1 MRTAGVAF
9 VLACL
14 VAVVLTPLV
23 RRFALKHRLFDDH
36 VSARKIHGRPIPRL
50 GGLAIAAGFY
60 APLLG
65 LLIEA
70 SGVGGQFYARS
81 RMAAA
86 FLLGG
91 GGICGLGLLDDIR
104 GSGAGRKFLIQ
115 FAIAGALYY
124 AGFRIDVLSLP
135 FVGALHLGALSLVF
149 TLLWIVGVVNAMN
162 LIDGLDGLAAGV
174 GLFGVATTFVMAASR
189 GDAIMMLFMAS
200 LGGSLLGFL
209 VYNFNPASIFMGDTG
224 SMFIGYVLA
233 VGSIQT
239 SQKSSTAVAIL
250 VPMVALGLPIADTL
264 LAMLRR
270 AVRRRP
276 LFSADRAHIHHKLID
291 LGLTQRQAVLVLY
304 SASILLGGTALLL
317 TVASSLQSAAILG
330 AMAML
335 GFVAIRKL
343 GYGKIRRSAVSQ
355 TEIDARRLL
364 DRLAGAADEERLWL
378 ELKSLTQALA
388 MTAIRFSLVYRNES
402 DSVAIQREHG
412 NWDKPSCR
420 SSAFDFRADA
430 TAVKVEFLT
439 VRDPSPAIIE
449 GLRQATASACTRIF
463 GKEPEAR
470 VAHPNEPVPAR

>member
-1 MRTAGVAF
+1 MRTAAVAF

-14 VAVVLTPLV
+14 VSGLLTPLV
-23 RRFALKHRLFDDH
+23 RRFALKRRLFDDH

-50 GGLAIAAGFY
+50 GGVAIAAGFF
-60 APLLG
+60 APLLA

-70 SGVGGQFYARS
+70 SGVGGQFYASSS
-81 RMAAA
+81 RATA

-91 GGICGLGLLDDIR
+91 AAICALGLYDDIR

-124 AGFRIDVLSLP
+124 AGFKIDVLSLP
-135 FVGALHLGALSLVF
+135 FIGTVHLGPLSLVF
-149 TLLWIVGVVNAMN
+149 TLLWIVGVINAMN

-174 GLFGVATTFVMAASR
+174 GLVGVATTFVMAASR
-189 GDAIMMLFMAS
+189 GDAIMMLFMAG

-233 VGSIQT
+233 IGSIQT

-250 VPMVALGLPIADTL
+250 IPMVALGLPIADTM

-270 AVRRRP
+270 AIRHRP

-291 LGLTQRQAVLVLY
+291 LGLTQRQAVLILY
-304 SASILLGGTALLL
+304 GASILLGSTALVL
-317 TVASSLQSAAILG
+317 TVASSVQSAAILA
-330 AMAML
+330 AMCLL

-343 GYGKIRRSAVSQ
+343 GYGRIRRAAASQ
-355 TEIDARRLL
+355 ADLDARRQL
-364 DRLAGAADEERLWL
+364 DRLAGARDEEHMWL
-378 ELKSLTQALA
+378 ELKGMAQAFTMA
-388 MTAIRFSLVYRNES
+388 AIRLSLVYRNES

-412 NWDKPSCR
+412 NWGESACLPG
-420 SSAFDFRADA
+420 AFDFVAD
-430 TAVKVEFLT
+430 TTSVKVEFLS
-439 VRDPSPAIIE
+439 VSEPSPATVE
-449 GLRQATASACTRIF
+449 NMRQATHSACTRIF
-463 GKEPEAR
+463 GKEQEVR
-470 VAHPNEPVPAR
+470 VARGEEHAAAG

>member
-23 RRFALKHRLFDDH
+23 RRFALKRRLFDDH

-50 GGLAIAAGFY
+50 GGIAIAGGFY
-60 APLLG
+60 APLLA

-70 SGVGGQFYARS
+70 SGVGGQFYASS
-81 RMAAA
+81 RRALA

-91 GGICGLGLLDDIR
+91 AAICVLGLFDDIR

-115 FAIAGALYY
+115 FGIAGLLYY
-124 AGFRIDVLSLP
+124 AGFKIDVLSLP
-135 FVGALHLGALSLVF
+135 FVGGVHLGPLSLVF

-189 GDAIMMLFMAS
+189 GDAIMMLFMAC

-250 VPMVALGLPIADTL
+250 IPMVALGLPIADTL

-270 AVRRRP
+270 ALRHRP

-291 LGLTQRQAVLVLY
+291 LGLTQRQAVLILY
-304 SASILLGGTALLL
+304 GASILLGGTALLL
-317 TVASSLQSAAILG
+317 TVASNLQSAVILV
-330 AMAML
+330 AMALL

-343 GYGKIRRSAVSQ
+343 GYGQIRRSAASQ
-355 TEIDARRLL
+355 ADMDACRQL
-364 DRLAGAADEERLWL
+364 DRLAGATDEERMWL
-378 ELKSLTQALA
+378 ELKGMAQAFA
-388 MTAIRFSLVYRNES
+388 MAAIRLSLVYRNES

-412 NWDKPSCR
+412 NWNEAACR
-420 SSAFDFRADA
+420 PGAFDFIADA
-430 TAVKVEFLT
+430 TSVKVEFLSAT
-439 VRDPSPAIIE
+439 EPSPSTVE
-449 GLRQATASACTRIF
+449 NMRQATHSACTRIF
-463 GKEPEAR
+463 GKEQELR
-470 VAHPNEPVPAR
+470 VARGKETAVV

>member
-23 RRFALKHRLFDDH
+23 RRFALKRRLFDDH

-50 GGLAIAAGFY
+50 GGLAIAGGFF
-60 APLLG
+60 APLLA

-70 SGVGGQFYARS
+70 SGVGGQFYASS
-81 RMAAA
+81 RRATA

-91 GGICGLGLLDDIR
+91 AAICVLGLFDDIR
-104 GSGAGRKFLIQ
+104 GSGAGKKFLVQ
-115 FAIAGALYY
+115 FGIAGALYY
-124 AGFRIDVLSLP
+124 AGFKIDLLSLP
-135 FVGALHLGALSLVF
+135 LIGTVHLGALSLVF

-189 GDAIMMLFMAS
+189 GDPIMMLFMAC

-233 VGSIQT
+233 VGSVQT

-250 VPMVALGLPIADTL
+250 IPIVALGLPIADTL
-264 LAMLRR
+264 LSMIRR
-270 AVRRRP
+270 AVRHRP
-276 LFSADRAHIHHKLID
+276 LFSADRGHIHHKLID
-291 LGLTQRQAVLVLY
+291 LGMTQKQAVLLLY
-304 SASILLGGTALLL
+304 GASILLGGTALLL
-317 TVASSLQSAAILG
+317 TVASNVQSAGILAG
-330 AMAML
+330 MCLL

-343 GYGKIRRSAVSQ
+343 GYGQLRRAAASQ
-355 TEIDARRLL
+355 AELDARRQL
-364 DRLAGAADEERLWL
+364 DRLAGAANEERMWL
-378 ELKSLTQALA
+378 ELKGTAQAFTMA
-388 MTAIRFSLVYRNES
+388 AIRLSLVYRNES

-412 NWDKPSCR
+412 NWDEPACHPG
-420 SSAFDFRADA
+420 AFDFTADA
-430 TAVKVEFLT
+430 ASVKVEFLSALEPSSAT
-439 VRDPSPAIIE
+439 VE
-449 GLRQATASACTRIF
+449 NMRQATYSACTRIF
-463 GKEPEAR
+463 GKEREVR
-470 VAHPNEPVPAR
+470 VARRSEETAVG

>member
-14 VAVVLTPLV
+14 VSGLLTPLV
-23 RRFALKHRLFDDH
+23 RRFALKRHLFDDH
-36 VSARKIHGRPIPRL
+36 VAARKIHGRPIPRL
-50 GGLAIAAGFY
+50 GGIAIAAGFY
-60 APLLG
+60 APLLA
-65 LLIEA
+65 LLLEA
-70 SGVGGQFYARS
+70 SGVGGQFYASWRK
-81 RMAAA
+81 AVA

-91 GGICGLGLLDDIR
+91 IAICALGLFDDIR
-104 GSGAGRKFLIQ
+104 GSGAFKKFLAQ

-124 AGFRIDVLSLP
+124 AGFKIDLLSLP
-135 FVGALHLGALSLVF
+135 FAGSVHLGALSLLF
-149 TLLWIVGVVNAMN
+149 TLLWIVGVINAMN

-189 GDAIMMLFMAS
+189 GDPIMMLFMAC

-250 VPMVALGLPIADTL
+250 VPIVALGLPIADTL

-291 LGLTQRQAVLVLY
+291 LGLTQKQAVLILY
-304 SASILLGGTALLL
+304 GASILLGGVALLL
-317 TVASSLQSAAILG
+317 TVTSSLQSAAILA
-330 AMAML
+330 AMAVL

-343 GYGKIRRSAVSQ
+343 GYGQIRRVAASQ
-355 TEIDARRLL
+355 ADIDIRKQL
-364 DRLAGAADEERLWL
+364 DRLAGATNEERLWF
-378 ELKSLTQALA
+378 ELKGLA
-388 MTAIRFSLVYRNES
+388 QIFAMPAIRLSLVYRSES

-412 NWDKPSCR
+412 NWDEPACR
-420 SSAFDFRADA
+420 PGAFDFKADA
-430 TAVKVEFLT
+430 TSVKVEFLT
-439 VRDPSPAIIE
+439 AREPSTATVE
-449 GLRQATASACTRIF
+449 SLRQATESACTRIF

-470 VAHPNEPVPAR
+470 VARPKEPAAAG